1 LSKPPQAQHRAPAR
15 ALGFWMCTALVVGN
29 IIGMGIFMMPAS
41 LAPYGLNALSGWAVT
56 VLGCA
61 CLALVFAG
69 LARRFPRDDGPY
81 DYMQRAFGPAT
92 AFLVMW
98 CYWVSVWVA
107 NAAIALGV
115 IGYLLYFAPRLTAMP
130 LVPPVAAIVLVWVF
144 VAVNLRGARTAG
156 WVQMLTTILKV
167 LPQLGV
173 ILLGLWLLLTQPRL
187 YAAHVPTT
195 PSSLGAIASV
205 STMTLFA
212 MLGIECATIP
222 AARVRDPE
230 RNIARATLTGTLIAA
245 AIYIGISVVPLF
257 LIPQQELAQSSA
269 PFADLLNRLL
279 GGHWGGVIA
288 VFVAV
293 SGLGA
298 LNGWTLVIGEVT
310 ETMARHGGFPRWL
323 SRENAHGAPTRALV
337 ITGMIASLILLLTY
351 AGSVGALFET
361 LTTVAV
367 YLSLPLYIG
376 AGLAIARLPRSSG
389 RPLLLLGA
397 ALLAVFYCVWL
408 FYGVKAKEL
417 LWGLGLGL
425 AGVPVY
431 LACTRV
437 YAAPVTEA
445 PR

>member
-1 LSKPPQAQHRAPAR
+1 
-15 ALGFWMCTALVVGN
+15 M
-29 IIGMGIFMMPAS
+29 
-41 LAPYGLNALSGWAVT
+41 
-56 VLGCA
+56 
-61 CLALVFAG
+61 
-69 LARRFPRDDGPY
+69 
-81 DYMQRAFGPAT
+81 
-92 AFLVMW
+92 
-98 CYWVSVWVA
+98 
-107 NAAIALGV
+107 
-115 IGYLLYFAPRLTAMP
+115 
-130 LVPPVAAIVLVWVF
+130 
-144 VAVNLRGARTAG
+144 
-156 WVQMLTTILKV
+156 
-167 LPQLGV
+167 
-173 ILLGLWLLLTQPRL
+173 
-187 YAAHVPTT
+187 
-195 PSSLGAIASV
+195 
-205 STMTLFA
+205 
-212 MLGIECATIP
+212 
-222 AARVRDPE
+222 RDPE

-337 ITGMIASLILLLTY
+337 ITGIIASLILLLTY

-437 YAAPVTEA
+437 YAAPVSEA